1 MANKQFVSIAVWGG
15 VVALVVAAAVIGGI
29 VVSVLNDGES
39 HKEAMMQSPPP
50 APPPTSRMRA
60 MEEQVHMKGGS
71 GHFELNKAERALFST
86 LAHRDRANAKLHR

>member
-15 VVALVVAAAVIGGI
+15 VVALVVAAAIIGGI
-29 VVSVLNDGES
+29 VVKVLNDGES

-60 MEEQVHMKGGS
+60 MEEMVHTKGS
-71 GHFELNKAERALFST
+71 GHFELSKAERALFST
-86 LAHRDRANAKLHR
+86 LAHRERANAKLHR